1 MSLRATQI
9 WITVTVLALGAE
21 GSALAQSA
29 PSPSR
34 ACSASDPTLACMAQW
49 NAPVGPALEAA
60 RASMGGTTK
69 KSDTGAA
76 IDLNSLANRQPI
88 AGKAVANGLAMPSGA
103 GAPIQSNAGGGDNL
117 QVLHGDA
124 TGATS
129 TAAGPPIRVV
139 PIGNLQDGWGS
150 VSVPSPLAE
159 TVVRGQINPAAKSCY
174 ESAPDSKSRRPGRL
188 VMLIKVAPAGGIDSV
203 SVLRNIGVSP
213 SVASCIMAAAGA
225 AKFAAPGANGT
236 TVHAAF
242 TFPGQEDVAPPAAA
256 RATGVQVP
264 NASGPAVHETLAK
277 ADTQPTN
284 GEASRVPTTGTT
296 PTSAGRAIA
305 AAP

>member
-1 MSLRATQI
+1 MTM
-9 WITVTVLALGAE
+9 LALGAE
-21 GSALAQSA
+21 GSAGAQSA
-29 PSPSR
+29 PSPAR

-49 NAPVGPALEAA
+49 SAPVGPALEAA
-60 RASMGGTTK
+60 RASMG
-69 KSDTGAA
+69 TGAA
-76 IDLNSLANRQPI
+76 IDLNSLANRQPV

-103 GAPIQSNAGGGDNL
+103 GAPIQSNEAGGDNL

-139 PIGNLQDGWGS
+139 PIGNVQDSWGS

-174 ESAPDSKSRRPGRL
+174 EKDADSKSKRPGRL

-225 AKFAAPGANGT
+225 AKFAAPGPNGAM
-236 TVHAAF
+236 VHAAF
-242 TFPGQEDVAPPAAA
+242 AFPAQEDVAPPAAA
-256 RATGVQVP
+256 RATAAQGSNVS
-264 NASGPAVHETLAK
+264 APAAHDTLAK
-277 ADTQPTN
+277 ADTQPAN
-284 GEASRVPTTGTT
+284 GGTSRVPTTDTT
-296 PTSAGRAIA
+296 PTSVGRAIA
-305 AAP
+305 ATP